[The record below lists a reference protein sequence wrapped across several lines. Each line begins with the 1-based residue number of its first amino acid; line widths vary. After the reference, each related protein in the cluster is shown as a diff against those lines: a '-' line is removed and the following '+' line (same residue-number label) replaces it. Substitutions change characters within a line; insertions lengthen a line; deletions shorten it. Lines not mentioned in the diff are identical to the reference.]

1 MRKAIALS
9 TITLSVKQ
17 YVDDGGVTH
26 IDIEQT
32 ATGGIKTTE
41 LRTLDW
47 QVRDHEDRVF
57 GKVDAQA
64 RWVKLADVDDDD
76 FLKSG
81 WDDLEGEHV
90 QGYVK
95 SKTNGW
101 TADQVCMLFFSLHRE
116 ISAPSPQASGKGKSS
131 FTTGLFLHFFSPS
144 GLTKPLLFIII
155 RPGASSMCTRRGTT
169 SDTSSSA
176 KTTIGNKPGSFMIIL
191 GNEFCPPES
200 NQFSGGPGGGG
211 GQNTK

>member
-1 MRKAIALS
+1 MAAPPEITINDLSGTWVMQGVGWFMRKAIALS
-9 TITLSVKQ
+9 TITLSIKQ

-64 RWVKLADVDDDD
+64 RWVKLADVDDDA
-76 FLKSG
+76 FLKTG

-90 QGYVK
+90 QGYVE

-101 TADQVCMLFFSLHRE
+101 TADQIWGFEYVHEKRYHVRH
-116 ISAPSPQASGKGKSS
+116 AVVRKGDDWKQARLVYDYLGK
-131 FTTGLFLHFFSPS
+131 
-144 GLTKPLLFIII
+144 
-155 RPGASSMCTRRGTT
+155 
-169 SDTSSSA
+169 
-176 KTTIGNKPGSFMIIL
+176 
-191 GNEFCPPES
+191 
-200 NQFSGGPGGGG
+200 
-211 GQNTK
+211 

>member
-9 TITLSVKQ
+9 TITLSIKQ

-64 RWVKLADVDDDD
+64 RWVKLADVDDDA
-76 FLKSG
+76 FLKTG

-90 QGYVK
+90 QGYVT

-101 TADQVCMLFFSLHRE
+101 TADQVIMISFPLHRV
-116 ISAPSPQASGKGKSS
+116 IRAYCPQGSGKGKSS
-131 FTTGLFLHFFSPS
+131 F
-144 GLTKPLLFIII
+144 
-155 RPGASSMCTRRGTT
+155 
-169 SDTSSSA
+169 
-176 KTTIGNKPGSFMIIL
+176 
-191 GNEFCPPES
+191 PPI
-200 NQFSGGPGGGG
+200 
-211 GQNTK
+211 

>member
-9 TITLSVKQ
+9 TITLSIKQ

-90 QGYVK
+90 QSYVK

-101 TADQVCMLFFSLHRE
+101 TADQVCMICFSLHGG
-116 ISAPSPQASGKGKSS
+116 ISAPSPPSIGKRKILLHARFISPLS
-131 FTTGLFLHFFSPS
+131 F
-144 GLTKPLLFIII
+144 LL
-155 RPGASSMCTRRGTT
+155 RG
-169 SDTSSSA
+169 
-176 KTTIGNKPGSFMIIL
+176 
-191 GNEFCPPES
+191 
-200 NQFSGGPGGGG
+200 
-211 GQNTK
+211 